1 MVTKLL
7 EVSWVQITSELPSY
21 VYYLPVIVRK
31 YNGKLNFS
39 ASVLIMIP
47 LLEFGN
53 KTHEETNSL
62 QPSH

>member
-7 EVSWVQITSELPSY
+7 QMSWVQITSELPSY

-31 YNGKLNFS
+31 YNRKLNSS
-39 ASVLIMIP
+39 AAVLIIIP
-47 LLEFGN
+47 LREFGN
-53 KTHEETNSL
+53 KTHEETNGL